1 MFRQKRMNKVPLCRI
16 ANTLVSLG
24 QEAWGGGDVCED
36 SYCGRTPWVV
46 WNEGRRKNV
55 DQLKKSHTSSGGMLK
70 QIFMVLGIVAARQWG
85 EEVETTAGAERKLP
99 SFPPAHLTSCEP
111 YASSRSYRSGIVVKV
126 RSSLKPLYSLFHLI
140 PVRM

>member
-55 DQLKKSHTSSGGMLK
+55 DQLKKSHSSSGGTLK
-70 QIFMVLGIVAARQWG
+70 QIFMVFWG
-85 EEVETTAGAERKLP
+85 HVETDFHGSWDSSSKTMGRGGRDHSWSRKEAAF
-99 SFPPAHLTSCEP
+99 FPPCP
-111 YASSRSYRSGIVVKV
+111 SRLLRALCFIEV
-126 RSSLKPLYSLFHLI
+126 L
-140 PVRM
+140 